1 MSIAFDRSNGTLV
14 CSDVFSGSVSLM
26 MLDDSRRFPLS
37 SQSSLSEESSIA
49 EYFTGE
55 AEDIICKKDPCFM
68 KGILLGSYI
77 HCTNS
82 IILVILTSYLLTIY
96 STKTSAELDEIE
108 L

>member
-1 MSIAFDRSNGTLV
+1 
-14 CSDVFSGSVSLM
+14 
-26 MLDDSRRFPLS
+26 
-37 SQSSLSEESSIA
+37 
-49 EYFTGE
+49 
-55 AEDIICKKDPCFM
+55 M

-82 IILVILTSYLLTIY
+82 IILVILTCYLLTIY